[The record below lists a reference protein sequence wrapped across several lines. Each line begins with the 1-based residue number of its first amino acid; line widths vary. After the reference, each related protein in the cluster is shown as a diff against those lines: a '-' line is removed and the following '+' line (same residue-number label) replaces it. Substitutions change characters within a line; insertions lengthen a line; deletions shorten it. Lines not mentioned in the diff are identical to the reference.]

1 MSDAGV
7 HKVLVS
13 ACLLGQP
20 VRYDGQSKGIVSDWL
35 SELGAE
41 GRALAFCPEVAGG
54 LSTPRPP
61 AERQGE
67 LVVTES
73 GLNVTAEFDRGA
85 ELALAICQ
93 RQGIRFAL
101 LKEGS
106 PSCGSGRI
114 YNGRFEGVSV
124 AGEGKTTALLRR
136 HGIRVFSEDQL
147 PELALALSLAVNAA
161 GAWACCQPSRTSS
174 LSCQRW
180 FSHAWKPRLNCLSL
194 K

>member
-1 MSDAGV
+1 MNKAPPR
-7 HKVLVS
+7 VLVS

-35 SELGAE
+35 SSLGAE

-54 LSTPRPP
+54 LPTPRPP

-73 GLNVTAEFDRGA
+73 GLDVTAEFDRGA
-85 ELALAICQ
+85 ELALGLCLA
-93 RQGIRFAL
+93 QGIRFAL

-114 YNGRFEGVSV
+114 YNGRFEGVSM

-136 HGIRVFSEDQL
+136 HGIQVFSEDQL
-147 PELALALSLAVNAA
+147 PELALALSLAATAA
-161 GAWACCQPSRTSS
+161 GS
-174 LSCQRW
+174 
-180 FSHAWKPRLNCLSL
+180 
-194 K
+194 

>member
-1 MSDAGV
+1 MRSSKP
-7 HKVLVS
+7 KVLVS

-20 VRYDGQSKGIVSDWL
+20 VRYDGRSKGIVSDWL
-35 SELGAE
+35 KTLGAE

-54 LSTPRPP
+54 LPTPRPP

-67 LVVTES
+67 RVVTDA
-73 GLNVTAEFDRGA
+73 GLDVTVEFDRGA
-85 ELALAICQ
+85 LLALQLCQ
-93 RQGIRFAL
+93 EQGIRFAL

-114 YNGRFEGVSV
+114 YNGRFEGTSM

-147 PELALALSLAVNAA
+147 PELASALALAA
-161 GAWACCQPSRTSS
+161 SASA
-174 LSCQRW
+174 
-180 FSHAWKPRLNCLSL
+180 
-194 K
+194 

>member
-1 MSDAGV
+1 MSETSV

-35 SELGAE
+35 QTLGAE

-54 LSTPRPP
+54 LPTPRPP

-67 LVVTES
+67 LVMTAS
-73 GLNVTAEFDRGA
+73 GLDVTVEFARGA
-85 ELALAICQ
+85 ALALATCQ
-93 RQGIRFAL
+93 QQGIRFAL

-114 YNGRFEGVSV
+114 YNGRFEGQSV
-124 AGEGKTTALLRR
+124 AGEGMTTALLRR

-147 PELALALSLAVNAA
+147 PELVSALASAA
-161 GAWACCQPSRTSS
+161 CGSV
-174 LSCQRW
+174 
-180 FSHAWKPRLNCLSL
+180 
-194 K
+194 

>member
-85 ELALAICQ
+85 DIGAE
-93 RQGIRFAL
+93 
-101 LKEGS
+101 
-106 PSCGSGRI
+106 PS
-114 YNGRFEGVSV
+114 
-124 AGEGKTTALLRR
+124 
-136 HGIRVFSEDQL
+136 
-147 PELALALSLAVNAA
+147 
-161 GAWACCQPSRTSS
+161 
-174 LSCQRW
+174 
-180 FSHAWKPRLNCLSL
+180 
-194 K
+194 

>member
-1 MSDAGV
+1 MSDTRA

-35 SELGAE
+35 QMLGAE
-41 GRALAFCPEVAGG
+41 GRVLAFCPEVAGG
-54 LSTPRPP
+54 LPTPRPS

-67 LVVTES
+67 RVVTAS
-73 GLNVTAEFDRGA
+73 GLDVTVEFARGA
-85 ELALAICQ
+85 ALALETCQ
-93 RQGIRFAL
+93 QQGIRFAL

-124 AGEGKTTALLRR
+124 AGEGMTTALLRR
-136 HGIRVFSEDQL
+136 HGIVVFSEDQL
-147 PELALALSLAVNAA
+147 PELASALALSA
-161 GAWACCQPSRTSS
+161 T
-174 LSCQRW
+174 
-180 FSHAWKPRLNCLSL
+180 
-194 K
+194 

>member
-1 MSDAGV
+1 MNPQSPR
-7 HKVLVS
+7 VLVS

-54 LSTPRPP
+54 LPTPRTP

-67 LVVTES
+67 RVVTAS
-73 GLNVTAEFDRGA
+73 GLDVTTEFDRGA
-85 ELALAICQ
+85 ELALALCQ
-93 RQGIRFAL
+93 GQGIRFAL

-114 YNGRFEGVSV
+114 YNGRFEGDSV
-124 AGEGKTTALLRR
+124 TGEGKTTALLRR
-136 HGIRVFSEDQL
+136 HGITVFSEDQL
-147 PELALALSLAVNAA
+147 AELAAALSLAATDS
-161 GAWACCQPSRTSS
+161 GS
-174 LSCQRW
+174 
-180 FSHAWKPRLNCLSL
+180 
-194 K
+194 

>member
-1 MSDAGV
+1 MSETGV

-35 SELGAE
+35 SALGAE
-41 GRALAFCPEVAGG
+41 GRVLAFCPEVAGG
-54 LSTPRPP
+54 LPTPRPP

-67 LVVTES
+67 RVVTAS
-73 GLNVTAEFDRGA
+73 GLDVTAEFDRGA
-85 ELALAICQ
+85 ELALEICQ
-93 RQGIRFAL
+93 TQGIRFAL

-136 HGIRVFSEDQL
+136 HGIAIFSEDQL
-147 PELALALSLAVNAA
+147 AELASALFLDSSPDLAATGS
-161 GAWACCQPSRTSS
+161 GT
-174 LSCQRW
+174 
-180 FSHAWKPRLNCLSL
+180 
-194 K
+194 

>member
-1 MSDAGV
+1 MKGIASP
-7 HKVLVS
+7 KVLVS

-35 SELGAE
+35 AGLGAE

-54 LSTPRPP
+54 LPTPRPP

-67 LVVTES
+67 RVVTAS
-73 GLNVTAEFDRGA
+73 GLDVTVEFDRGA
-85 ELALAICQ
+85 ELALQLCQ
-93 RQGIRFAL
+93 AQGIGFAL

-114 YNGRFEGVSV
+114 YNGRFEGISM

-147 PELALALSLAVNAA
+147 PDLAAALALAAA
-161 GAWACCQPSRTSS
+161 SA
-174 LSCQRW
+174 
-180 FSHAWKPRLNCLSL
+180 
-194 K
+194 

>member
-1 MSDAGV
+1 MSETSV

-35 SELGAE
+35 QTLGAE

-54 LSTPRPP
+54 LPTPRPP

-67 LVVTES
+67 LVMTAS
-73 GLNVTAEFDRGA
+73 GLDVTAEFARGA
-85 ELALAICQ
+85 ALALETCQ
-93 RQGIRFAL
+93 QQGIRFAL

-114 YNGRFEGVSV
+114 YNGRFEGQSV
-124 AGEGKTTALLRR
+124 AGEGMTTALLRR
-136 HGIRVFSEDQL
+136 HGIAVFSEGQL
-147 PELALALSLAVNAA
+147 SELASALALSA
-161 GAWACCQPSRTSS
+161 T
-174 LSCQRW
+174 
-180 FSHAWKPRLNCLSL
+180 
-194 K
+194 

>member
-1 MSDAGV
+1 MSETSV

-35 SELGAE
+35 QTLGAE

-54 LSTPRPP
+54 LPTPRPP

-67 LVVTES
+67 RVMTAS
-73 GLNVTAEFDRGA
+73 GLDVTAEFARGA
-85 ELALAICQ
+85 ALALATCQ
-93 RQGIRFAL
+93 QQGIRFAL

-114 YNGRFEGVSV
+114 YNGRFEGLSV
-124 AGEGKTTALLRR
+124 AGEGMATALLRR
-136 HGIRVFSEDQL
+136 HGIAVFSEDQL
-147 PELALALSLAVNAA
+147 PELASALASAA
-161 GAWACCQPSRTSS
+161 CGSV
-174 LSCQRW
+174 
-180 FSHAWKPRLNCLSL
+180 
-194 K
+194 